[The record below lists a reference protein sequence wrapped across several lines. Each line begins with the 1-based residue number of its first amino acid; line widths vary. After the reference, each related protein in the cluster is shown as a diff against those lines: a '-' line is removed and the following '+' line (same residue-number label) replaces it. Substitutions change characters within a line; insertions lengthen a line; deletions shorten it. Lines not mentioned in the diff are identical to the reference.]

1 MGSAELLVSICRND
15 EDGEDG
21 RAPMGAVSHT
31 KSIPPGRGLVWKME
45 LGGGGGGEVVSYRLS
60 CLLQQQQNTVPILLF
75 CTTNLDYVF
84 PILTY
89 CSILIA

>member
-45 LGGGGGGEVVSYRLS
+45 LGGGGGRGGGCFLS
-60 CLLQQQQNTVPILLF
+60 SIMPPPA
-75 CTTNLDYVF
+75 TTKYSSD
-84 PILTY
+84 
-89 CSILIA
+89 IAFLYD